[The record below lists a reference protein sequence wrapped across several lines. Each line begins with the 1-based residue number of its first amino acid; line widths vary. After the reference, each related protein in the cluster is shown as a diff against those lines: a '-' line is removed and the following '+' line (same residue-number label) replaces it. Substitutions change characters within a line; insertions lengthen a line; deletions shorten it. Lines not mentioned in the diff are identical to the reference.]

1 MSSSLEVS
9 QLISG
14 ISVTQF
20 GETEKE
26 VFIKTVEQST
36 AVSDVALSVDITSVS
51 DASDLSAIR
60 RSRNGS
66 LRESRSLLTSSINVV
81 YYINYTALASSISTM
96 KSYYNDITTNLN
108 NAVTQNGTSSFTYYL
123 QKQAALSNCSAMMYT
138 MSNEIFDVSPMLPVS
153 QMHQPTVAPTTFT
166 QGFIG
171 SVKTSTSFKGLGAI
185 IAVSVVVLV
194 IAGLYFY
201 LKDKRSE
208 ALRQKLKKL
217 KTNFSNMSRKN
228 KSIESTSNRESD
240 VTDMTNNP
248 LSTRIF
254 DSKEIRESQM
264 ISISESNNTTTMS
277 PFTQSGVSDVNL

>member
-1 MSSSLEVS
+1 
-9 QLISG
+9 
-14 ISVTQF
+14 
-20 GETEKE
+20 
-26 VFIKTVEQST
+26 
-36 AVSDVALSVDITSVS
+36 
-51 DASDLSAIR
+51 
-60 RSRNGS
+60 
-66 LRESRSLLTSSINVV
+66 
-81 YYINYTALASSISTM
+81 M

-153 QMHQPTVAPTTFT
+153 QMHQPTVAPTTIT

-171 SVKTSTSFKGLGAI
+171 SVKTSTAFKGLGAI

-208 ALRQKLKKL
+208 ALRQKLKRL

-264 ISISESNNTTTMS
+264 ISISESNDTTTMS
-277 PFTQSGVSDVNL
+277 PFTQSVVSDVNL